1 MDQICRKERPSIS
14 PRLYRKCQGRLLIG
28 LARSHVLSGQV
39 CGKCGWWGHR
49 RGSLRGTV
57 LKGEWAHHHQERG
70 VGRPMSDAGSSGSGQ
85 HGKSWPRARVRA
97 RAVRAGSG
105 KGSQNRAERAGD
117 DVCPA
122 SLPAGQLSAA
132 DSAPQ
137 AWGGQVRPA
146 LSSHSRTQVEEVAP
160 LPALFLC

>member
-1 MDQICRKERPSIS
+1 MLGPVGQASMESH
-14 PRLYRKCQGRLLIG
+14 G
-28 LARSHVLSGQV
+28 LGP
-39 CGKCGWWGHR
+39 
-49 RGSLRGTV
+49 GSV
-57 LKGEWAHHHQERG
+57 
-70 VGRPMSDAGSSGSGQ
+70 
-85 HGKSWPRARVRA
+85 

-105 KGSQNRAERAGD
+105 KGSQNRAEREGE

-122 SLPAGQLSAA
+122 SLSAGQLSVA

-160 LPALFLC
+160 LLALFLC